1 MIKCCSAELIFI
13 YQILRACKNVAGS
26 DLLLCREATLSEWN
40 LDVPQGDVAQDNGEQ
55 VHRWLGGVTSSTKSK
70 ICRDSICHDVIS
82 TMTCNRLI
90 HGFTCAGMLP
100 SQYYHFSQFSGIG
113 VVGSWYVQAGKYV
126 KT

>member
-1 MIKCCSAELIFI
+1 MFLIKYCSTELIFI
-13 YQILRACKNVAGS
+13 YQILRALKNVAGS
-26 DLLLCREATLSEWN
+26 DLLFCRGATLSEWN
-40 LDVPQGDVAQDNGEQ
+40 LDVPQGDVAQDDGGQ
-55 VHRWLGGVTSSTKSK
+55 GWGGVTSSTKSK
-70 ICRDSICHDVIS
+70 ICWDSLCHDVIS